1 MKSIVFIR
9 HAKSSW
15 KFRLADEKRP
25 LNKRGLFDAEFM
37 SSLDIVKSFQPD
49 AVFCS
54 TAKRTRETCDFF
66 LKMLYLQKH
75 KCIIQISCT
84 ILVGQV

>member
-1 MKSIVFIR
+1 MKSITFIR

-15 KFRLADEKRP
+15 KQQLPDHKRP

-37 SSLDIVKSFQPD
+37 SSLDVVKSFQPD

-54 TAKRTRETCDFF
+54 SAKRTRKNLFLF
-66 LKMLYLQKH
+66 LKNGYFFKNRSALFR
-75 KCIIQISCT
+75 S
-84 ILVGQV
+84 VV